1 MMKKKMMMVLLA
13 AVLSVSAGAC
23 AKEKQDEKQNE
34 DQTDSQTD
42 DKGSDADGENAG
54 VSKAD
59 QISYD
64 IDKCVTLG
72 DYKGLKVSLAN
83 DYKVTKEQVEDYALS
98 MAQYNAQPAYRDTD
112 KKKVEEG
119 DIVNIDYEGKKDGV
133 AFEGGTAAG
142 YHLTIGSD
150 SFIDGFEDG
159 LIGTKVGE
167 TVDLNL
173 TFPENYPSED
183 LAGAAVVFTV
193 TVNKI
198 VEEDPDA
205 EFVLD
210 DAFVQQNYQ
219 CETVEKYKEKVKS
232 YLKADSKTNKET
244 DTRQEVINKLQEV
257 CEVTIPDELLEA
269 RVADSIVIFTNRNC
283 SDGVTLKV
291 FLDTNFN
298 GMTEEDF
305 RSDISNEVQTTL
317 QTELILEAIA
327 KQEGIELEEEA
338 FQEYVQQQME
348 ANGYESAEDF
358 YKANG
363 VNADS
368 GEAYERKVF
377 VCNRA
382 LDLVIDNAS
391 IKYGVTAES

>member
-23 AKEKQDEKQNE
+23 GKENQDEKQNE
-34 DQTDSQTD
+34 NQTDSQTD
-42 DKGSDADGENAG
+42 DKGTDADGDNAG

-98 MAQYNAQPAYRDTD
+98 MAQYNAQPSYRDTD

-210 DAFVQQNYQ
+210 DEFVQQNYQ
-219 CETVEKYKEKVKS
+219 CETVEEYKEKVKS

-283 SDGVTLKV
+283 SDGVTLKA